1 MKKIIP
7 IITLFFLSLLNC
19 KSQDKDRFFE
29 KLLTYEVRG
38 RIKNV
43 QVIETK
49 DKEELTLY
57 EMISRGNLWYW
68 AIPGKED
75 IIKGDSV
82 SVWFN
87 IKPEIMYE
95 RGIIND
101 PHLDWKTR
109 TYFEA
114 EGYYKFFDARQ
125 IMA

>member
-19 KSQDKDRFFE
+19 KSQDNDGLFE
-29 KLLTYEVRG
+29 KLLDYEVRG

-49 DKEELTLY
+49 DKRKLTLY
-57 EMISRGNLWYW
+57 EMTSGNNIWYW
-68 AIPGKED
+68 AIPGKDD

-82 SVWFN
+82 SVWFKIN
-87 IKPEIMYE
+87 PKMMYE
-95 RGIIND
+95 KGVIND
-101 PHLDWKTR
+101 PYINWKTR
-109 TYFEA
+109 IYFEP
-114 EGYYKFFDARQ
+114 EEYIKFFDARR